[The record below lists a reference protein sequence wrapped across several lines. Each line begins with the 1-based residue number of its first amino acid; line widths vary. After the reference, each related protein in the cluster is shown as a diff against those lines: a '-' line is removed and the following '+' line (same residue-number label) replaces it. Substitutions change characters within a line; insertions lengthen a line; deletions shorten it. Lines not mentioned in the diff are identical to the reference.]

1 MKAVLLVNGTE
12 TSPMGMRARS
22 LAAHAGDGL
31 EFYFI
36 YRNQGKVSSALRM
49 WRRLSHIRPDVVYVF
64 DPGYSGVA
72 AALAFRLQT
81 GTPVVIETGDA
92 IYTLAKSSG
101 MRGPIGLAATW
112 LLEYLALHGVD
123 QVVVRG
129 SKHVEHLA
137 AQQISALQIPDG
149 IDIQEF
155 RSLDASALRRRIG
168 LQDSFVVGM
177 VGTMI
182 WSERLRTC
190 YGREIIEALRDIPDS
205 RVKALLVGGG
215 DGLEKLKQLTHTY
228 GLRDRVIFTGRIP
241 LASLALYVNAMDVC
255 VSTQSNNLA
264 GQVRTTGK
272 LPLYMGCG
280 KYVLATD
287 VGEASIVLPQE
298 MRLPYSGE
306 YDPDYPDRLAQRI
319 VALQK
324 TSGWREK
331 GYRNRV
337 IAAERFDYARLGL
350 SFAEILRSTAI
361 RAQMPRLAE
370 NAKEAA

>member
-1 MKAVLLVNGTE
+1 
-12 TSPMGMRARS
+12 MGMRARA
-22 LAAHAGDGL
+22 LAAHAGDDL
-31 EFYFI
+31 KFYFI
-36 YRNQGKVSSALRM
+36 YRDQDKISSVLRM
-49 WRRLSHIRPDVVYVF
+49 WRRLSHIRPDVIYVF

-101 MRGPIGLAATW
+101 MRGPIGLGATW
-112 LLEYLALHGVD
+112 LLEYLALHGAD

-129 SKHVEHLA
+129 SRHVEHLM
-137 AQQISALQIPDG
+137 AQQIPAVQIPDG
-149 IDIQEF
+149 IDMHEF
-155 RSLDASALRRRIG
+155 RPLDASVLCSRLG

-177 VGTMI
+177 VGTMA

-190 YGREIIEALRDIPDS
+190 YGREVIEALRDIPDS
-205 RVKALLVGGG
+205 RVKALLVGDG

-241 LASLALYVNAMDVC
+241 LASLALYINAMDVC

-287 VGEASIVLPQE
+287 VGEAGIVLPQE

-306 YDPDYPDRLAQRI
+306 YDPDYPLRLANRLI
-319 VALQK
+319 ALRN

-331 GYRNRV
+331 GYRNRA
-337 IAAERFDYARLGL
+337 IAGERFDYARLGL
-350 SFAEILRSTAI
+350 SFADILRSTAI
-361 RAQMPRLAE
+361 GAQTPRLVE
-370 NAKEAA
+370 DAKEAA